1 MMKGKT
7 RPVPLKCLKQGL
19 TKDVKTVIVIGG
31 GLAGLVDLDDDLAE
45 SFLVDENVP
54 ADELERAIRRQ
65 TIARKFCPVL
75 LGSAYKNK
83 GVQPLLDAVC
93 KYLPSPGDRTYSGYD
108 QSRNGERVEIT
119 PDEKKPFLGMAF
131 KSQDLPP
138 NGTLTYMRVYQGS
151 LKKGQ
156 SVVDTKTNKRQSL
169 KKLLRLHSSET
180 REVTSAGPGDIVAC
194 TGLDVFSGVTCTDG
208 KINWTMSPL
217 HIPAPVVSLSISPA
231 SREDSTKMAKALARF
246 KREDPTFIVSTDP
259 GTKETI
265 VSGMGELHLFIYA
278 ERIRREYNANVTT
291 GEPRV
296 NFRETINERV
306 PFDYTHKRQSGGRGQ
321 YGKVTGYFEPLSHDE
336 VQEILTKYQ
345 GEITPMNASKY
356 LTIFQNNIRG
366 NEIPKNFIAYI
377 EKGFREC
384 LEEGPLTGSAV
395 CNLRIV
401 LEGGK
406 HHEVDSS
413 EVAFKAAAQG
423 AFEQAFYGGS
433 PTILQ
438 PVMNVEVTVPTDKTG
453 SLMSGIT
460 VRKGLVTGSE
470 ALTDLDTLVRAKVPL
485 RNMFGFTTE
494 LRSITQG
501 HGEWAMD
508 FHAYEEMP
516 ADDQESVKKQYV
528 QRRAREKKLEES
540 IESVGGPDSALI
552 IAGDIGGT
560 NCRLRLLLVSK
571 AAEKKGTGSDSE
583 SEEPKTKTQLLYAAK
598 YPTASCPSLEEAL
611 ARFTSEAPALDEAEM
626 SNVVC
631 VVGLPSD
638 VKNNRV
644 ARIANIP
651 HWVDTDGDA
660 IAEKLGLG
668 KIVLLNDFESACW
681 GIPMLDES
689 ELICLN
695 SGIPI
700 NKARTSAPAITS
712 VLIGPGTGLGEGYLV
727 TARATNHVS
736 AHASEGAWV
745 SFAPQ
750 DEEEF
755 ELLKFVKK
763 DLGVPRV
770 VVEHLTAGPALPML
784 TRFYGQKEGMDIAD
798 LPKTAPEVAG
808 KYGSCPV
815 CTKACDKAME
825 ILGRE
830 LAFLCLKF
838 KPQGGIFLIGNVV
851 DSLRDSILAEGS
863 SLRKG
868 LFHSLYHPILE
879 GIVRDTP
886 INIVDANGV
895 SMGMEGAINRATRLA
910 LARL

>member
-1 MMKGKT
+1 MVFWNATAIDLDNIRSLLEELRGSVDKLHVAMLLRELSKMIRTNAEWIVEGPIVAEVILQHGLSKYPHALEVSIPVCEIFRHYALIPSMRVFFLETAVDAPYISVLTRLASGNMVHPHKANPRLVIEVLAFLANLSSGAANCDMGAWAALDVGARELAKRAFRVFPSNLAVHEQYRVRNIGISAHVDSGKT
-7 RPVPLKCLKQGL
+7 TLTERVLFYTGRIDDIHEIQGGDGVGCKMDHMELEREKGITITSAATYCQWKTKDKDDYHINIIDTPGHVDFTFEVERSLRVLDGAVMVVCAIGCVQSQTVTVDRQMQRYEVPRIIFINKLDRYGSEPYTALKQLKTKLGL
-19 TKDVKTVIVIGG
+19 CAALTQIPLGAEDKFAGVVDVIRREAHHFEGYKGLSWNTGEVPSKMLEQVEETRKT
-31 GLAGLVDLDDDLAE
+31 LVELMADLDDELAE
-45 SFLVDENVP
+45 SFLIDENVS
-54 ADELERAIRRQ
+54 AEELERAIRRQ
-65 TIARKFCPVL
+65 TISRRFCPVL

-93 KYLPSPGDRTYSGYD
+93 KYLPSPGDRVYSGYD

-138 NGTLTYMRVYQGS
+138 NGTLTYMRVYQGT
-151 LKKGQ
+151 LKRGQ
-156 SVVDTKTNKRQSL
+156 SVLDTKTNKRQSI

-180 REVTSAGPGDIVAC
+180 REVASAGPGDIVAC

-217 HIPAPVVSLSISPA
+217 HIPAPVVSLSITPA

-278 ERIRREYNANVTT
+278 ERIRREYHANVTT

-306 PFDYTHKRQSGGRGQ
+306 AFDYTHKRQSGGRGQ

-356 LTIFQNNIRG
+356 LAIFQNKIRG

-528 QRRAREKKLEES
+528 QRRAREKKLEE
-540 IESVGGPDSALI
+540 
-552 IAGDIGGT
+552 
-560 NCRLRLLLVSK
+560 
-571 AAEKKGTGSDSE
+571 
-583 SEEPKTKTQLLYAAK
+583 
-598 YPTASCPSLEEAL
+598 
-611 ARFTSEAPALDEAEM
+611 
-626 SNVVC
+626 
-631 VVGLPSD
+631 
-638 VKNNRV
+638 
-644 ARIANIP
+644 
-651 HWVDTDGDA
+651 
-660 IAEKLGLG
+660 
-668 KIVLLNDFESACW
+668 
-681 GIPMLDES
+681 
-689 ELICLN
+689 
-695 SGIPI
+695 
-700 NKARTSAPAITS
+700 
-712 VLIGPGTGLGEGYLV
+712 
-727 TARATNHVS
+727 
-736 AHASEGAWV
+736 
-745 SFAPQ
+745 
-750 DEEEF
+750 
-755 ELLKFVKK
+755 
-763 DLGVPRV
+763 
-770 VVEHLTAGPALPML
+770 
-784 TRFYGQKEGMDIAD
+784 
-798 LPKTAPEVAG
+798 
-808 KYGSCPV
+808 
-815 CTKACDKAME
+815 
-825 ILGRE
+825 
-830 LAFLCLKF
+830 
-838 KPQGGIFLIGNVV
+838 
-851 DSLRDSILAEGS
+851 
-863 SLRKG
+863 
-868 LFHSLYHPILE
+868 
-879 GIVRDTP
+879 
-886 INIVDANGV
+886 
-895 SMGMEGAINRATRLA
+895 
-910 LARL
+910 

>member
-1 MMKGKT
+1 MT
-7 RPVPLKCLKQGL
+7 I
-19 TKDVKTVIVIGG
+19 TH
-31 GLAGLVDLDDDLAE
+31 AE
-45 SFLVDENVP
+45 IQMAE
-54 ADELERAIRRQ
+54 AI
-65 TIARKFCPVL
+65 AKKFP
-75 LGSAYKNK
+75 
-83 GVQPLLDAVC
+83 
-93 KYLPSPGDRTYSGYD
+93 DRTYSGYD

-208 KINWTMSPL
+208 ERMGG
-217 HIPAPVVSLSISPA
+217 AASIRGSGLAAYTPSA
-231 SREDSTKMAKALARF
+231 SVENIML
-246 KREDPTFIVSTDP
+246 I
-259 GTKETI
+259 
-265 VSGMGELHLFIYA
+265 
-278 ERIRREYNANVTT
+278 VTT

-296 NFRETINERV
+296 SFRGAINER
-306 PFDYTHKRQSGGRGQ
+306 
-321 YGKVTGYFEPLSHDE
+321 YGKVTGYFEPLSYDE
-336 VQEILTKYQ
+336 VQRDPLQKYQ

-356 LTIFQNNIRG
+356 LTIFRTISGARG
-366 NEIPKNFIAYI
+366 QQSTT
-377 EKGFREC
+377 R
-384 LEEGPLTGSAV
+384 LT
-395 CNLRIV
+395 LR
-401 LEGGK
+401 K
-406 HHEVDSS
+406 SPS
-413 EVAFKAAAQG
+413 KAAAQG

-438 PVMNVEVTVPTDKTG
+438 PVM
-453 SLMSGIT
+453 
-460 VRKGLVTGSE
+460 KGLVTGSE
-470 ALTDLDTLVRAKVPL
+470 ALTDLDTLV
-485 RNMFGFTTE
+485 E
-494 LRSITQG
+494 LRSSREHVRLHNRVEVYPPGG

-528 QRRAREKKLEES
+528 QRRAREKKLEE
-540 IESVGGPDSALI
+540 PDSALI

-571 AAEKKGTGSDSE
+571 AADKEEYWLRIPDG
-583 SEEPKTKTQLLYAAK
+583 EEPKTKTQLLYAAK
-598 YPTASCPSLEEAL
+598 RHRHWTRLRCRMCVCCWTA
-611 ARFTSEAPALDEAEM
+611 
-626 SNVVC
+626 
-631 VVGLPSD
+631 SD

-681 GIPMLDES
+681 GEYQSTRPGHRPRPSLAFS
-689 ELICLN
+689 SALELALGKGVFSNGTSHQSCL
-695 SGIPI
+695 GACFGRRVGADVGP
-700 NKARTSAPAITS
+700 R
-712 VLIGPGTGLGEGYLV
+712 VLMSQG
-727 TARATNHVS
+727 
-736 AHASEGAWV
+736 
-745 SFAPQ
+745 
-750 DEEEF
+750 EEF
-755 ELLKFVKK
+755 ELLKFVKE
-763 DLGVPRV
+763 DLGVPR
-770 VVEHLTAGPALPML
+770 PALPML
-784 TRFYGQKEGMDIAD
+784 TRFYGQKEGMDLAD

-851 DSLRDSILAEGS
+851 DSLRDSILADGS

-910 LARL
+910 LARLVGTSRPPPESGLGFCSVALQWTPVRNEIARHLPLLLTRRLQPTL